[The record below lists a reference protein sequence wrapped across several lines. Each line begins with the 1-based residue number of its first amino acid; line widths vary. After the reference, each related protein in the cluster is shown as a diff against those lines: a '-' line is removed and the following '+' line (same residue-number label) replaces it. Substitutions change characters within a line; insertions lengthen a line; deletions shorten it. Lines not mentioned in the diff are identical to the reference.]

1 MSGLSSNSGNRAKI
15 LVVEDEADVR
25 SMVRMLL
32 AQLGEIRD
40 AEDGAQALEIISSG
54 FAPDVIV
61 SDMMMPRVD
70 GTALAKELK
79 KNPKT
84 AKILLVFLTAKT
96 GAKDVIAG
104 INAGARHYVTKPFR
118 AEDLLG
124 KVRKA
129 LGR

>member
-84 AKILLVFLTAKT
+84 AKIPLVFLTAKT